1 MTHLVKD
8 SPKLKDFNVLVK
20 KFKLKESK
28 AFSKS
33 IATIKP
39 GICFVFVNS
48 IIPSID
54 RTRISLPIP
63 TPTSWEVPIKSFKC
77 MQNGVTWDQAP

>member
-8 SPKLKDFNVLVK
+8 SPKLKDFNVFVK
-20 KFKLKESK
+20 KFQLKESK

-39 GICFVFVNS
+39 DICFVFVNS
-48 IIPSID
+48 IISSID
-54 RTRISLPIP
+54 RTASKIVLPL
-63 TPTSWEVPIKSFKC
+63 
-77 MQNGVTWDQAP
+77 MYAY

>member
-8 SPKLKDFNVLVK
+8 SPKLKDFNVVVK
-20 KFKLKESK
+20 KFQLKESK

-48 IIPSID
+48 IISSID
-54 RTRISLPIP
+54 RTASKIVLPL
-63 TPTSWEVPIKSFKC
+63 TY
-77 MQNGVTWDQAP
+77 AY